1 MNTERIFKIL
11 FLLERYDRELGV
23 SVTVENSVVFCEH
36 QNLNQSEQS
45 TRISMFRELFEHA
58 SNVIGKHSVS
68 TFQMY
73 VWFDFSSFQQRFG
86 VKNMSD

>member
-1 MNTERIFKIL
+1 MNTQPIFKIL
-11 FLLERYDRELGV
+11 FLLERYDRGLGV
-23 SVTVENSVVFCEH
+23 FCTFENPVVFCEH
-36 QNLNQSEQS
+36 KNLNQSERS
-45 TRISMFRELFEHA
+45 TRISMFRELSEHA
-58 SNVIGKHSVS
+58 SNVIGKPSVS